1 MSDRTR
7 KGYLNIVVPQLIW
20 GSGYGGTVGVSWMR
34 DETVSVDKRGFL
46 WWWEGWMESWLR

>member
-46 WWWEGWMESWLR
+46 WWWEGLEESELR